1 MVRTRFT
8 LPAAGIAVAGL
19 LLAGCGGDS
28 DDPGAE
34 ASATAPASANGADA
48 DFARQMIE
56 HHAQAIE
63 MARLV
68 PSDGVS
74 AELTDLAAAVEAVQ
88 QPEIDQLTAMLERWG
103 EDPSPSSGGGHD
115 GHGGGSADGMMSAE
129 DMDALGAATG
139 AEFERLWLEMMIEH
153 HRGAIAMAE
162 AELAEGADAEA
173 LALAQAVVDAQE
185 AEIAQMETMLGG
197 GAGAAG
203 AADGA
208 AAAPAFSHIHGLGAD
223 AGLLYVATHEGL
235 YEISA
240 AGAAALAG
248 PDDHDFMGFTMTGAG
263 EFLASG
269 HPNSRTDLPG
279 DLGLLESADG
289 GASWVGRSLSGEV
302 DFHALDAKGSMVY
315 GWSSGTGELLSSTDR
330 TTWERLGQVGLADL
344 TVHPDDDQTLLIT
357 TEDGPRISADGGRT
371 FGPLDGAPVL
381 FLADWPRTAELY
393 GVTPDGTVQH
403 SPDGGTTWHQRS
415 ALGERPQAIT
425 VGADGAVYAAL
436 EDSIVV
442 SADGG
447 DTFTELYTWA

>member
-28 DDPGAE
+28 DGPGADV
-34 ASATAPASANGADA
+34 SATAPASAANAADA
-48 DFARQMIE
+48 DFARQMID

-63 MARLV
+63 MAALV

-74 AELTDLAAAVEAVQ
+74 AELTELAGAVEAVQ

-115 GHGGGSADGMMSAE
+115 DHGGGSADGMMSAE

-139 AEFERLWLEMMIEH
+139 AEFERMWLEMMIEH

-185 AEIAQMETMLGG
+185 AEIAQMEAMLGG
-197 GAGAAG
+197 GAAG
-203 AADGA
+203 GA
-208 AAAPAFSHIHGLGAD
+208 AAAVPPAFSHIHGLGAAD
-223 AGLLYVATHEGL
+223 GLLYVATHEGL

-240 AGAAALAG
+240 AGEAAPAG

-289 GASWVGRSLSGEV
+289 GASWVSRSLSGEV

-330 TTWERLGQVGLADL
+330 TTWERLGQVPLADL
-344 TVHPDDDQTLLIT
+344 TVHPADDQTLLIT
-357 TEDGPRISADGGRT
+357 TEEGPRISADGGRT

-393 GVTPDGTVQH
+393 GVTPDGTMQH
-403 SPDGGTTWHQRS
+403 SADAGTTWHQRG
-415 ALGERPQAIT
+415 ALGERPQAIS

-436 EDSIVV
+436 EGSIIV

-447 DTFTELYTWA
+447 DTFAELYAWA

>member
-28 DDPGAE
+28 DDPGAD
-34 ASATAPASANGADA
+34 ASATAPASAANAADT

-63 MARLV
+63 MAALV

-74 AELTDLAAAVEAVQ
+74 AELTELAGAVEAVQ

-103 EDPSPSSGGGHD
+103 EDPSPSSGGGHES
-115 GHGGGSADGMMSAE
+115 HGGGSADGMMSAE

-139 AEFERLWLEMMIEH
+139 AEFERMWLEMMIEH

-162 AELAEGADAEA
+162 AERAEGADAEA

-185 AEIAQMETMLGG
+185 AEIAQMEAMLGG
-197 GAGAAG
+197 GAGAA
-203 AADGA
+203 GA
-208 AAAPAFSHIHGLGAD
+208 AAAPAFSHIHGLGAAD
-223 AGLLYVATHEGL
+223 GLLYVATHEGL

-240 AGAAALAG
+240 AGEAVPAG

-289 GASWVGRSLSGEV
+289 GASWVSRSLSGEV

-330 TTWERLGQVGLADL
+330 TTWERLGQVPLADL

-357 TEDGPRISADGGRT
+357 TEEGPRISADGGRT

-381 FLADWPRTAELY
+381 FLADWPRAAELY
-393 GVTPDGTVQH
+393 GVTPDGAMQY
-403 SPDGGTTWHQRS
+403 SADGGTTWDERG

-425 VGADGAVYAAL
+425 VGADGSVYAAL
-436 EDSIVV
+436 EGSIVV

-447 DTFTELYTWA
+447 DTFAELYAWA